1 MQWLRVAKLLWAAP
15 YSAVGLVVA
24 AVPLA
29 FGGTAKWSAGALEV
43 AYRQSLVQC
52 GKLASRLPFRA
63 IVFGHVI
70 LAVTREELVHLGPH
84 ERIHVDQYE
93 HWGPVFLAAYGV
105 SSLVQIF
112 RGRSPYW
119 HNYFEVQ
126 ARQRSAEEHGANA
139 GA

>member
-15 YSAVGLVVA
+15 CSAIGLVFA
-24 AVPLA
+24 TVPLA
-29 FGGTAKWSAGALEV
+29 FGGSARWSEGALEV
-43 AYRQSLVQC
+43 TYRQGLAQC
-52 GKLASRLPFRA
+52 GKLANKLPFRA

-70 LAVTREELVHLGPH
+70 LAVTREELVHIGLH
-84 ERIHVDQYE
+84 ERVHVDQYE
-93 HWGPVFLAAYGV
+93 HWGPVFLVAYGL

-119 HNYFEVQ
+119 YNYFEVQ
-126 ARQRSAEEHGANA
+126 ARQRSGEAHGANA